1 MKITI
6 PDNNTPTNAM
16 LAETIDHVRAILGEK
31 MDQIT
36 VERAVIGLF
45 FTGVKLSDGH
55 GGLCFTPIKEIPEA
69 VCCPSSA
76 KAMPLSGKLGGRKV
90 STYLDDI
97 FKDNI
102 LRKALGIAALNAL
115 SAACWDLMP
124 VKDYRFELGKDS
136 FDELEITPGM
146 KAVVVGAL
154 VPVIRKLIAA
164 EADFRI
170 LELDPLT
177 LKPNEMPYFAEASRA
192 PEFVPNADLLVITGT
207 TIINNTLQGL
217 LSLAKPGAEI
227 VVTGPTISMLPDAF
241 FARGVT
247 SLGGILVTD
256 PDELLDIISEAGS
269 GYHFFGKSAQM
280 LIIRQNN

>member
-1 MKITI
+1 MSITI
-6 PDNNTPTNAM
+6 PDITTPGNSM
-16 LAETIDHVRAILGEK
+16 LAETIDHVRAILGER
-31 MDQIT
+31 MDLLT
-36 VERAVIGLF
+36 VERAAIGLF

-76 KAMPLSGKLGGRKV
+76 KAMPLSGKLAGRSV
-90 STYLDDI
+90 SSYLDDI
-97 FKDNI
+97 FKDNV
-102 LRKALGIAALNAL
+102 LKKTLGIATLNAL

-124 VKDYRFELGKDS
+124 DKGYRFELGKDS
-136 FDELEITPGM
+136 FEELEVTRGC

-154 VPVIRKLIAA
+154 VPMIRKLIAA
-164 EADFRI
+164 EADFKI

-177 LKPNEMPYFAEASRA
+177 LKPHEMPYFAEAHRA
-192 PEFVPNADLLVITGT
+192 PEFVPEADLLVITGT
-207 TIINNTLQGL
+207 TIINDTLQGL

-241 FARGVT
+241 FSRGVT
-247 SLGGILVTD
+247 SLGGILVTK
-256 PDELLDIISEAGS
+256 PDELLDVINEAGS

-280 LIIRQNN
+280 LIISKGD